1 MNVQDPPE
9 DVTRHAQSVFKEM
22 KIKVTPECQRHPGTA
37 IGSKKFRQK
46 LCSRTIGPVNQKGKS
61 FVEKNSGVSFMH
73 HIHDKPS

>member
-37 IGSKKFRQK
+37 IGSKKFRQNYAQEQ
-46 LCSRTIGPVNQKGKS
+46 LGQ
-61 FVEKNSGVSFMH
+61 
-73 HIHDKPS
+73 